1 MRKVIGI
8 GETLLDIV
16 FRDGRPVEAVA
27 GGSTFNTIVSLARSG
42 VRATFVSQVGD
53 DRVGHEILRF
63 LEDNG
68 IDPSCV
74 ATDPRMRTP
83 LSLAF
88 LDEAGNADYTFY
100 RQTPAGADD
109 LCQLPEIEPD
119 DIVILGSFYAVDAAR
134 RPQVEALLQR
144 AREREAIVYYD
155 INFRPAHRGDV
166 VRITA
171 NLLDNF
177 EAADVVRGSRDD
189 FATLFGHED
198 SDRVYRDRVAFY
210 CKHFVATA
218 GADRVTAYGAG
229 GLRREYDVP
238 QVETVST
245 IGAGD
250 NFNAG
255 LLFAM
260 IRDGIRRR
268 DLERGLSEAD
278 WDSLIA
284 TATEF
289 AAESCRDLHNYI
301 TKEFGQRQKG
311 KLR

>member
-42 VRATFVSQVGD
+42 VQTAFVTQVGD
-53 DRVGHEILRF
+53 DRVGRQILGF
-63 LEDNG
+63 LDDNA

-74 ATDPRMRTP
+74 SVCPLMRTP

-88 LDEAGNADYTFY
+88 LDAAGNADYTFY
-100 RQTPAGADD
+100 RPAPAASTD
-109 LCQLPEIEPD
+109 LPGLPPIAAD
-119 DIVILGSFYAVDAAR
+119 DIVIVGSFYAVDSAR
-134 RPQVEALLQR
+134 RPQVEALLR
-144 AREREAIVYYD
+144 LARERGAIVYYD

-166 VRITA
+166 VRITP

-177 EAADVVRGSRDD
+177 EMADIVRGSRDD

-218 GADRVTAYGAG
+218 GAGSVTAYGAG
-229 GLRREYDVP
+229 GLRLTYDVP

-255 LLFAM
+255 LIYAL
-260 IRDGIRRR
+260 IRHDLRRR
-268 DLERGLSEAD
+268 DLDRGLSASD
-278 WDSLIA
+278 WDCLVAS
-284 TATEF
+284 ATEF
-289 AAESCRDLHNYI
+289 AAESCRDIHNYI
-301 TKEFGQRQKG
+301 TKEFGLRMQA
-311 KLR
+311 KLH